1 LAVTA
6 EAAPQRKA
14 EPGAWWILGAT
25 CLGLFAL
32 MLDSTQV
39 VLALPTMSRELNLAP
54 DAVQWVENAY
64 LLTLAAAVIPGGR
77 LGDILGRRNVF
88 IAGIAVFAAGAV
100 GAAVSATGVEL
111 IAARLVQGVGA
122 AIMFPLSLAMV
133 SNAFPK
139 ERQATA
145 VGLWAALSSAA
156 MGVGPLLGGL
166 LVSGPGWRWIFWT
179 YLPLLAIAAL
189 VLGRMAPNDRDPS
202 APQRID
208 LRGLA
213 TVTLGLGLVTVALV
227 EAWRLGALTI
237 GVFAVG
243 VALLALF
250 CWIELRVPNPLVEFS
265 LFRNRPYVGAT
276 IAAMAIVGSYWT
288 LMFFEPQ
295 FLQGPLGYTVAE
307 AGVRI
312 LPITV
317 PIIFISSF
325 TGRWLERLG
334 PRRMITSSLILATV
348 SLGAIVWATGQ
359 ASYAAL
365 FPAYLA
371 FGIAMA
377 LLYAPV
383 SAAAMAAMPNEKA
396 GIAAGA
402 MGMLRLSSGVLC
414 LAAAGA
420 VFQARAGQ
428 ITAAGPHPF
437 QLALLVLLAVSVV
450 AVIGSWRLLPTD
462 HKHEPHVSHHRFH
475 F

>member
-1 LAVTA
+1 MAGA
-6 EAAPQRKA
+6 R
-14 EPGAWWILGAT
+14 AWWILGGT

-39 VLALPTMSRELNLAP
+39 VLALPTMSRELDLAP
-54 DAVQWVENAY
+54 DAVQWVQNAY

-100 GAAVSATGVEL
+100 AAAIAATGVEL

-133 SNAFPK
+133 SNAFPRD
-139 ERQATA
+139 RQATA
-145 VGLWAALSSAA
+145 VGLWAALSSVA

-189 VLGRMAPNDRDPS
+189 VLRLTALNNRDPS
-202 APQRID
+202 ATQRID

-213 TVTLGLGLVTVALV
+213 TVTIGLGLVTLALV
-227 EAWRLGALTI
+227 EADTWRLGALTI
-237 GVFAVG
+237 GVSAAG

-250 CWIELRVPNPLVEFS
+250 CWIELRVPDPLVEFS
-265 LFRNRPYVGAT
+265 LFRNRPYFGAT

-295 FLQGPLGYTVAE
+295 YLQGSLGYSVAK
-307 AGVRI
+307 AGILI
-312 LPITV
+312 LPITI

-334 PRRMITSSLILATV
+334 PRRMISSSLILATA
-348 SLGAIVWATGQ
+348 SLVAIIWATGEG
-359 ASYAAL
+359 SYAAL

-383 SAAAMAAMPNEKA
+383 SAAAMATMPREKA

-402 MGMLRLSSGVLC
+402 MGMLRLTSGVLC
-414 LAAAGA
+414 LAVAGA
-420 VFQARAGQ
+420 VFQAHAGQ
-428 ITAAGPHPF
+428 IIDAGPEPF
-437 QLALLVLLAVSVV
+437 QLALSVLVAASVV
-450 AVIGSWRLLPTD
+450 AVISSWRLLPTG
-462 HKHEPHVSHHRFH
+462 HRHEPDVSHHRFH